1 MAPSCLIVVDV
12 QKGFVNAATAAIPA
26 KVEALQRR
34 FDLVAAT
41 RFVNPPGSAFRRL
54 MDWTRFAP
62 GSAEAELAWTPRA
75 DAPIF
80 EKSDYSALDGRLRAW
95 LGDRGVAT
103 VHLAGIATDN
113 CVLKTAVDLFEAGWR
128 PVVLEDCCASH
139 GGPDCHAA
147 GLLLL
152 RRFIGAGQLAAGA
165 AAPVA

>member
-1 MAPSCLIVVDV
+1 MAPSCLIIVDV

-26 KVEALQRR
+26 RVEALQAR

-54 MDWTRFAP
+54 LDWARFAP
-62 GSAEAELAWTPRA
+62 GSGDVELAFAPRA
-75 DAPIF
+75 DALILDKPA
-80 EKSDYSALDGRLRAW
+80 YSALDERLRTW
-95 LGDRGVAT
+95 LREGGVET

-139 GGPDCHAA
+139 GGAECHAA

-152 RRFIGAGQLAAGA
+152 RRFIGIRQLAASA